1 MLALK
6 QALSIVSTKS
16 LGGGGWNPS
25 DEGSLVAWYQNK
37 VGIVLNGSRVSEWQ
51 DSGLNEIDM
60 LQATTSEQPTYN
72 SSTGVLTFDESSVQ
86 NLQSQ
91 SQISLSGTFTIA
103 FRINITT
110 YNSTI
115 LGDNTTA
122 NEYIKIT
129 SISNLR
135 IKIDGVQTNI
145 AYPDEFGDNYVVI
158 TRDGSNVI
166 NMFVDGVLQDDQPT
180 LTGTSDIDSIGVR
193 ATDINSFDGDLL
205 EVQIYDATNST
216 LTDNIN
222 GRLSNL

>member
-1 MLALK
+1 MR
-6 QALSIVSTKS
+6 
-16 LGGGGWNPS
+16 LGISNIISNKILVNSWNPA
-25 DEGSLVAWYQNK
+25 DEGSLVAWYKNK
-37 VGIVLNGSRVSEWQ
+37 AGIVLNGSRVSEWQ
-51 DSGLNEIDM
+51 DSGLNGIDM
-60 LQATTSEQPTYN
+60 AQATTNEQPTYN
-72 SSTGVLTFDESSVQ
+72 AANGVLTFDESNVQ

-91 SQISLSGTFTIA
+91 SQISLGGTFTIA
-103 FRINITT
+103 FKINITT
-110 YNSTI
+110 FNSTI

-145 AYPDEFGDNYVVI
+145 AYPDEFGDSYVVI
-158 TRDGSNVI
+158 TRDSSNVI
-166 NMFVDGVLQDDQPT
+166 NMFVDGVLQNDQPT

-222 GRLSNL
+222 NRLATL